1 METLILIMLW
11 LLTCALCAISGYF
24 YALKDKKHI
33 KLQQVADPLTA
44 EEARKADKVKA
55 ELSNFYK
62 YDGSEQG

>member
-11 LLTCALCAISGYF
+11 LLTCALCAICSYF

-33 KLQQVADPLTA
+33 KLPPMAQPLTA

-55 ELSNFYK
+55 ELSNFYA